1 VRETQANLKA
11 NVVGIF
17 GGGGAARKTV
27 RIWETAEIPRGTAH
41 KSYRVLYT
49 YINSTLEYFKYIYI
63 YIYVIDGGYCILV
76 REGTNIRI

>member
-1 VRETQANLKA
+1 MHVRETQTNLKA

-49 YINSTLEYFKYIYI
+49 YINSTLEYFKYIY
-63 YIYVIDGGYCILV
+63 VIDGGYCILV